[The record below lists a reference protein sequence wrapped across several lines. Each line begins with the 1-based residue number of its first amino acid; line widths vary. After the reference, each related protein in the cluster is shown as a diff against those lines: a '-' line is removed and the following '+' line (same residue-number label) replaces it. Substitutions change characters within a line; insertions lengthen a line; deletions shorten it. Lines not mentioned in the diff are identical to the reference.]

1 MRVPAFTFA
10 VRVPAFIFAVIA
22 SLLTVFQKVLTLG
35 FFGGVSLWDVGKL
48 ISSTGVDRLK
58 YSVSNDEAFV
68 VLAILLFILF
78 ILAASALLG
87 VVASLMILSGSD
99 GGGLLEVS
107 GLLCFIIFGLVNFAV
122 NAGLN
127 QVMNQF
133 AVNSPDSLSIVMPE
147 IALWSALY
155 FAGAGY
161 SHASE
166 YSSRLRKMQKESEER
181 Y

>member
-1 MRVPAFTFA
+1 MRIPAFVCA
-10 VRVPAFIFAVIA
+10 MLAC
-22 SLLTVFQKVLTLG
+22 LLTVFQKVLTLG

-99 GGGLLEVS
+99 GASLLEVS
-107 GLLCFIIFGLVNFAV
+107 AMLCFITFGLVNFAV

-127 QVMNQF
+127 QIMDQF
-133 AVNSPDSLSIVMPE
+133 SGFVGFAGNSPGSLSIVMPE

-161 SHASE
+161 SLATE
-166 YSSRLRKMQKESEER
+166 YSKRLKQLQRESTER

>member
-1 MRVPAFTFA
+1 MLAC
-10 VRVPAFIFAVIA
+10 
-22 SLLTVFQKVLTLG
+22 LLTVFQKVLTLG
-35 FFGGVSLWDVGKL
+35 LFGGVNLWDVGKL
-48 ISSTGVDRLK
+48 ISSMGVDRYMSALMNIGSSSEA
-58 YSVSNDEAFV
+58 SVMVAILIIMLV
-68 VLAILLFILF
+68 LVLAV
-78 ILAASALLG
+78 SALLG

>member
-1 MRVPAFTFA
+1 MRIPAFVCA
-10 VRVPAFIFAVIA
+10 MLAC
-22 SLLTVFQKVLTLG
+22 LLTVFQKVLTLG

-99 GGGLLEVS
+99 GASLLEVS
-107 GLLCFIIFGLVNFAV
+107 AMLCFITFGLVNFAV

-127 QVMNQF
+127 QIMDQF
-133 AVNSPDSLSIVMPE
+133 SGFVGFAGNSPGSLSIVMPE

-161 SHASE
+161 SLATE
-166 YSSRLRKMQKESEER
+166 YSKRLRKMQKESEER

>member
-1 MRVPAFTFA
+1 MLAC
-10 VRVPAFIFAVIA
+10 
-22 SLLTVFQKVLTLG
+22 LLTVFQKVLTLG
-35 FFGGVSLWDVGKL
+35 FFGGVNLWDVGKL
-48 ISSTGVDRLK
+48 ISSMGVDRFMNELNNLG
-58 YSVSNDEAFV
+58 SNGEV
-68 VLAILLFILF
+68 GTMLEILLL
-78 ILAASALLG
+78 ILAASAVLG
-87 VVASLMILSGSD
+87 VVASVMILSGSD

-107 GLLCFIIFGLVNFAV
+107 GVLCLIIFGIVNFSV
-122 NAGLN
+122 NVGLH
-127 QVMNQF
+127 QFTNQF
-133 AVNSPDSLSIVMPE
+133 AGNSPDSLSIIMPE